1 MSVISVMALA
11 SCVNDNLSEP
21 WESDV
26 NKVLASVAD
35 QAKAVEGSIE
45 AVEALQDAVKAEGVE
60 IAGAAELLG
69 QHVDELSAGMSLSEG
84 SLATLELQKQ
94 LASILGAAQAELYFA
109 DALDQ
114 NIQKSFALVE
124 KSVNIWLGEIL
135 VANYPAAFAEARVG
149 AIAAEFE
156 KRLADQELTVEAL
169 KSDIE
174 AGLRKDENPAEITGL
189 SVSVAKAS
197 QEVETLAGEIFLLA
211 AEVEEEYKAALK
223 TLTSDPAAFDGE
235 SLSELNSKVATKAE
249 ASDRSITDLAA
260 DVKECQETLANLQ
273 QRLEVLEGNVNELL
287 GMIQSVTFVSDYPD
301 DKAVAYYRMTSE
313 INAERAAEGKMDR
326 IPENTFDLNFLVRP
340 AAVADA
346 LDQMWN
352 SGQKDVLSIIGY
364 YAQQVQPA
372 PSDYKFINFEVSNVV
387 SSRGKGLL
395 TVTVD
400 NAFSDEF
407 YFREVGAKLALS
419 VESGQN
425 NCTSKFVEI
434 APMDITGKVYAE
446 SLTLTPTSLSIQNG
460 DTYQLEAVVYPANV
474 TDKGCT
480 WNDYDSEY
488 VSVDADG
495 NLTATAV
502 GKSQVLVFANAT
514 DEFGRQL
521 SATCNVTVTPAIRI
535 VGPQSVEIGK
545 SAVMEIES
553 PNYINP
559 TDVTWELEWAGNSA
573 YLALTD
579 NKDATCTIEGVAKNF
594 GRPAGASAG
603 ASSEYLPINV
613 KCTIGGNAEPIV
625 LMHSV
630 CVVEVQPRVIVIDG
644 LANDQNKMTVKKGS
658 TYQFNSSIEPAGVKM
673 DLFGIIYQSGSSHV
687 ATIDFRSGLLTTVGY
702 GTANISV
709 EVNDKTSES
718 YFYPKRELFQKFERV
733 VAVTVEPYWVKTMT
747 IPATYKMAPDA
758 TATLTPEWTSD
769 VDGKLPSDQTVTWT
783 SSDPTVV
790 SVDANTGALLALKE
804 GTATITATTAGV
816 RSVPEGQEQI
826 SSSCLVTVETPTVP
840 INIGDY
846 YYSDGTWS
854 TERDNNKTVI
864 GIVFAK
870 VDATGSDL
878 MLRDACPTATH
889 GLVVSV
895 KEYNENMGYVY
906 YQDTYFMNNGYNLS
920 DDSKI
925 LGYTYT
931 YYMQQ
936 YAVYRGNSK
945 SYDCYSAELFRA
957 DVGVV
962 AKHTES
968 VASPASPWYVPS
980 CFEMSLM
987 YDAKTAV
994 NSSLAAIGA
1003 TQISN
1008 AGYWMSN
1015 SVRLTKSSSY
1025 WDPDHGK
1032 LFDMASGSLGG
1043 SLGSFGSTANCQ
1055 ANYPVRVVL
1064 AF

>member
-1 MSVISVMALA
+1 MKNLRKFVLSVISVMALA

-35 QAKAVEGSIE
+35 QAKAVESSIE
-45 AVEALQDAVKAEGVE
+45 VVEALQDAVKAEGVE

-69 QHVDELSAGMSLSEG
+69 QHVDALSAGMSLSEG

-197 QEVETLAGEIFLLA
+197 QEVETLAGEMVLLA

-223 TLTSDPAAFDGE
+223 TLTSDPASFDGE

-273 QRLEVLEGNVNELL
+273 QRLEVLEGNVSELL

-301 DKAVAYYRMTSE
+301 DRAVAYYRMSSE
-313 INAERAAEGKMDR
+313 LNVERAAEGKMDR
-326 IPENTFDLNFLVRP
+326 VPENTFDLNFLIRP

-364 YAQQVQPA
+364 YAHQIQQA
-372 PSDYKFINFEVSNVV
+372 SADYKFINFEVSKVV

-407 YFREVGAKLALS
+407 YFKEVGAKLALS

-488 VSVDADG
+488 VSVDANG

-502 GKSQVLVFANAT
+502 GKSQVIVYANAT

-733 VAVTVEPYWVKTMT
+733 VAVTVEPYWVVGLSLPR
-747 IPATYKMAPDA
+747 IEEPLAPES
-758 TATLTPEWTSD
+758 TGTFTPIFTSD
-769 VDGKLPSDQTVTWT
+769 VEGEQPSVQSLIWE
-783 SSDPTVV
+783 SSNEDVIEVDPE
-790 SVDANTGALLALKE
+790 TGAYKAKGV
-804 GTATITATTAGV
+804 GTATITATTTGEW
-816 RSVPEGQEQI
+816 STKGDPI
-826 SSSCLVTVETPTVP
+826 SATCDITVELLENLPT
-840 INIGDY
+840 IGDY
-846 YYSDGTWS
+846 YYLDGTWS
-854 TERDNNKTVI
+854 STYIAGNNPI
-864 GIVFAK
+864 GVVFAII
-870 VDATGSDL
+870 DATRTDSKL
-878 MLRDACPTATH
+878 DAKMDKTTA
-889 GLVVSV
+889 LVVGLNQ
-895 KEYNENMGYVY
+895 YNSTFGAFSTGYSSTGKWFVE
-906 YQDTYFMNNGYNLS
+906 NGYDNANIAATNGYSNSIGLS
-920 DDSKI
+920 D
-925 LGYTYT
+925 
-931 YYMQQ
+931 
-936 YAVYRGNSK
+936 YRDVKQSGASGVEDVAFNLTNFPSGTSGWYIPSYQEMKLLYGQKSVINNSLK
-945 SYDCYSAELFRA
+945 TRGTEISDDDYWISSLQWTTDGFYD
-957 DVGVV
+957 V
-962 AKHTES
+962 
-968 VASPASPWYVPS
+968 
-980 CFEMSLM
+980 MSLYPFSM
-987 YDAKTAV
+987 
-994 NSSLAAIGA
+994 SSGDWGA
-1003 TQISN
+1003 SKD
-1008 AGYWMSN
+1008 
-1015 SVRLTKSSSY
+1015 KST
-1025 WDPDHGK
+1025 
-1032 LFDMASGSLGG
+1032 SL
-1043 SLGSFGSTANCQ
+1043 
-1055 ANYPVRVVL
+1055 PVRVVL

>member
-1 MSVISVMALA
+1 MTSMKNLRKFVLLGFSMMFMA

-21 WESDV
+21 WDSEV

-35 QAKAVEGSIE
+35 QAKAVESSIE
-45 AVEALQDAVKAEGVE
+45 VVEALRDAVKAEGVE
-60 IAGAAELLG
+60 IAGAVELLG

-84 SLATLELQKQ
+84 SLATLELQKL

-135 VANYPAAFAEARVG
+135 MANYPAAFAEARVG

-174 AGLRKDENPAEITGL
+174 AGLRKDENPAEITEL

-197 QEVETLAGEIFLLA
+197 QEVETLAGEMVLLA

-223 TLTSDPAAFDGE
+223 TLTSDPASFDGE

-273 QRLEVLEGNVNELL
+273 QRLEVLEGNVSELL

-301 DKAVAYYRMTSE
+301 DRAVAYYRMSSE
-313 INAERAAEGKMDR
+313 LNVERAAEGKMDR
-326 IPENTFDLNFLVRP
+326 VPENTFDLNFLIRP

-352 SGQKDVLSIIGY
+352 SGQKEVLSIIGY
-364 YAQQVQPA
+364 YAHQIQQA
-372 PSDYKFINFEVSNVV
+372 SADYKFINFEVSKVV

-488 VSVDADG
+488 VSVDANG

-502 GKSQVLVFANAT
+502 GKSQVIVYANAT

-521 SATCNVTVTPAIRI
+521 SATCDVDVTAAVRVVGSGYVEVGNTVTLD
-535 VGPQSVEIGK
+535 V
-545 SAVMEIES
+545 ES
-553 PNYINP
+553 PNYIDPQYIKWSLEGVGANGFLNLEKNA
-559 TDVTWELEWAGNSA
+559 DGSCNVTGKTIYFQVPAGGSSGA
-573 YLALTD
+573 KSEYQPVTVV
-579 NKDATCTIEGVAKNF
+579 CTIEGATPVVVRKQIMVVA
-594 GRPAGASAG
+594 
-603 ASSEYLPINV
+603 
-613 KCTIGGNAEPIV
+613 
-625 LMHSV
+625 
-630 CVVEVQPRVIVIDG
+630 VQPKAIAVDG
-644 LANDQNKMTVKKGS
+644 LQHDQNKLLLKKDK
-658 TYQFNSSIEPAGVKM
+658 TFQLTASIQPDAVNRSW
-673 DLFGIIYQSGSSHV
+673 FGLIYQSQQPAVVSV
-687 ATIDFRSGLLTTVGY
+687 DFRSGLV
-702 GTANISV
+702 TANAFGTTNV
-709 EVNDKTSES
+709 EILVNDVTSES
-718 YFYPKRELFQKFERV
+718 YFYPKRAMGDYFKRV
-733 VAVTVEPYWVKTMT
+733 LSVTVEPYWVVGLSLPR
-747 IPATYKMAPDA
+747 IEEPLAPES
-758 TATLTPEWTSD
+758 TGTFTPIFTSD
-769 VDGKLPSDQTVTWT
+769 VEGEQPSVQSLIWE
-783 SSDPTVV
+783 SSNEDVIEVDPE
-790 SVDANTGALLALKE
+790 TGAYKAKGV
-804 GTATITATTAGV
+804 GTATITATTTGKW
-816 RSVPEGQEQI
+816 STKGDPI
-826 SSSCLVTVETPTVP
+826 SATCDITVELLENLPT
-840 INIGDY
+840 IGDY
-846 YYSDGTWS
+846 YYIDGTWS
-854 TERDNNKTVI
+854 STYTAGKNPI
-864 GIVFAK
+864 GVVFAI
-870 VDATGSDL
+870 VDATRTDSKLDTKMDKTTALVVGLNQYNSTFGAFSTGTVSTGKWFVENGYDNANIAATNGYSNSIGL
-878 MLRDACPTATH
+878 SAYRDAKQSGASGVEDVAFNLTNFPSGTS
-889 GLVVSV
+889 GWYIPSYYEMKLLYGQKSV
-895 KEYNENMGYVY
+895 I
-906 YQDTYFMNNGYNLS
+906 NNSLKTRGTEIS
-920 DDSKI
+920 DDDYWISS
-925 LGYTYT
+925 LQWTTDGY
-931 YYMQQ
+931 
-936 YAVYRGNSK
+936 
-945 SYDCYSAELFRA
+945 YD
-957 DVGVV
+957 V
-962 AKHTES
+962 
-968 VASPASPWYVPS
+968 
-980 CFEMSLM
+980 MSLYPFSM
-987 YDAKTAV
+987 
-994 NSSLAAIGA
+994 SSGDWGA
-1003 TQISN
+1003 SKD
-1008 AGYWMSN
+1008 
-1015 SVRLTKSSSY
+1015 KST
-1025 WDPDHGK
+1025 
-1032 LFDMASGSLGG
+1032 SL
-1043 SLGSFGSTANCQ
+1043 
-1055 ANYPVRVVL
+1055 PVRVVL